1 MMHKRRGKKKEK
13 KDTYHKIQKMRHRQL
28 ILKKRLILNVEVYEK
43 ELRIIKHLD
52 ISLRGLASLPK

>member
-1 MMHKRRGKKKEK
+1 MMHKRGGKKRK
-13 KDTYHKIQKMRHRQL
+13 KGTYHKIQKMRHTQL

-43 ELRIIKHLD
+43 ELRIIKRLD